1 MGWILAIILG
11 GFAGWI
17 ASSLMGSAGGLL
29 RNIVI
34 GMLGAVLGNFIL
46 GAVTGTAPPG
56 LIGQL
61 IVAVAGAALLI
72 WIGRALFRD
81 R

>member
-1 MGWILAIILG
+1 LG

-34 GMLGAVLGNFIL
+34 GILGAVLGNFL
-46 GAVTGTAPPG
+46 LAAVTGTTLPG

-61 IVAVAGAALLI
+61 IVAVSGASLLI

>member
-11 GFAGWI
+11 GLAGWI

-46 GAVTGTAPPG
+46 DGSHRHLPAGPDRSADRRGGGRRAPDLDRTRAVP
-56 LIGQL
+56 
-61 IVAVAGAALLI
+61 
-72 WIGRALFRD
+72 D